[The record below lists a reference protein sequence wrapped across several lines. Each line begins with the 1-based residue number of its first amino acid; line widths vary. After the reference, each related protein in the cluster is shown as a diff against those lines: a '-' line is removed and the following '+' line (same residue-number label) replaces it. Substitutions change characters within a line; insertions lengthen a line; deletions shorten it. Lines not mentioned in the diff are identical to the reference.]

1 MIKRWVKGILTI
13 LAMSIIILPSNI
25 NSHAFG
31 LDIVDHWAKE
41 HIIYLADKGFIKG
54 YPDGS
59 FKPEESITRAE
70 FLTMVNNTFGY
81 REEAHISF
89 KDVEEGSW
97 YYKEIRK
104 AAKAGYIRGY
114 GDGTMKPENPIS
126 RQEVASIVAAL
137 CGLEKEV
144 SNSAYDFND
153 WQEIGGWA
161 INYVGILKDK
171 GYVLG
176 YEDNTFRPKSH
187 IKRGEAA
194 KLIAE
199 IDRKMDKPE
208 EEMTKVEEF
217 ISLVEELPHAN
228 AIIQIIAQDKVKL
241 DRARQI
247 YNQLKDEEK
256 DGIPSKIV
264 SKFLEVESKIESLKT
279 PLISPTKTTV
289 EQAQAW
295 ARSKGAHQ
303 RFIDIAPVYWE
314 YGELTGIN
322 PEILYA
328 QAAKETNYGRYT
340 GAVLP
345 EMNNWAGIKVREPMG
360 DRTEDH
366 ESFETPEDG
375 VRAHFNHMGVYCG
388 VEPIG
393 EPHPRWYVVMTASWR
408 GTVKYVEDLGGRW
421 APSPDYGISIVR
433 DYLKYLYD

>member
-322 PEILYA
+322 PEIMYA

-345 EMNNWAGIKVREPMG
+345 EMNNWAGIKAWP
-360 DRTEDH
+360 
-366 ESFETPEDG
+366 
-375 VRAHFNHMGVYCG
+375 N
-388 VEPIG
+388 
-393 EPHPRWYVVMTASWR
+393 
-408 GTVKYVEDLGGRW
+408 LGFML
-421 APSPDYGISIVR
+421 AF
-433 DYLKYLYD
+433 LQK